1 MAFFVKGQQ
10 QGRAIGSARNCDQHA
25 IAGRDQPGLAKPI
38 YQCARDPTIYARMV
52 QITARAIAIS
62 ARMAE
67 SWSRFW
73 GGHGGAGWTRT
84 TDNAI
89 MSRALY
95 HLSYGTSCAGVR
107 LTSRLRSCLELALL
121 DSVLGDRDALPLV
134 HQNTSLKCALRA
146 PGGNKD
152 EAGAPPASWLLQM
165 VAEVGF
171 EPTTFGL

>member
-1 MAFFVKGQQ
+1 M
-10 QGRAIGSARNCDQHA
+10 
-25 IAGRDQPGLAKPI
+25 AKPG
-38 YQCARDPTIYARMV
+38 A
-52 QITARAIAIS
+52 
-62 ARMAE
+62 
-67 SWSRFW
+67 W
-73 GGHGGAGWTRT
+73 HGGAGWTRT

-107 LTSRLRSCLELALL
+107 LTSGLGFRLELAFL

-134 HQNTSLKCALRA
+134 HSDTLR
-146 PGGNKD
+146 NKD
-152 EAGAPPASWLLQM
+152 EAGTPPASWLLLM